1 MEFFQNSQFSKKQT
15 QVVHSNTA
23 EESISSMYN
32 KSKTSSLEL
41 GTIVYEVIE
50 DTYR

>member
-1 MEFFQNSQFSKKQT
+1 
-15 QVVHSNTA
+15 
-23 EESISSMYN
+23 MYN

-50 DTYR
+50 DTYRQPISMETTIRLTENSESIHS